1 MHYHP
6 YTNKLSI
13 LLLLVL
19 LTGPV
24 IAQDIENINFKK
36 PIRFSGT
43 LNFQFEQYGASGI
56 ENRKQASSWMIA
68 GTPTLTVLGVQVP
81 FSFLLSNFENRYYQ
95 PFNQYGI
102 SPRYKWITVHAGYRN
117 IQFSPYTLAGYRMLG
132 GGVEL
137 NPKGLRLGFMYGRL
151 NRSASIDS
159 AQMANPLAFRPV
171 AAYTRMAYAAK
182 IGVGTEKNYLDFSY
196 LKGWDKEGSVDSKF
210 RDSLP
215 PAENHVLGLSWR
227 LTFFKHFTWQTD
239 IGLSHYTNDIY
250 SPKIE
255 LDSSDPK
262 TLRQLTDFFDS
273 RISSQVLTAG
283 ETRLSYAG
291 KVIGLGVSYKRI
303 DPDYKSMGA
312 YFFQSDI
319 QQYSV
324 LPSLRLNKGKLLLNG
339 SLGWQEDNIYR
350 QKLATSKRFTGNGNI
365 SYMPVNWFGLN
376 INYSNFGITQNPLR
390 TSPNDELFKQVSNS
404 FVVMPYFNFV
414 NENTVKNLQLV
425 ASLQS
430 LNSPVKSINAVADQ
444 RTLFSTLVYS
454 HTLLKTGLSFNAS
467 ANYNNTS
474 LTTGDI
480 GSVGAGVGAT
490 LPVFKQKLAFTTNA
504 TYNSN
509 KFDGTQN
516 GYTLNA
522 DVGLRFRLIK
532 QNSVQLLF
540 NYLKNEAKDQTV
552 VKSFDEKTFRV
563 GYGITF

>member
-6 YTNKLSI
+6 YTNKLPVLFI
-13 LLLLVL
+13 LLLL
-19 LTGPV
+19 TGTAS
-24 IAQDIENINFKK
+24 AQDIESINFKK
-36 PIRFSGT
+36 PVKFSGT
-43 LNFQFEQYGASGI
+43 LNLQLEQYSASGI
-56 ENRKQASSWMIA
+56 ENRKQASSWMIS
-68 GTPTLTVLGVQVP
+68 GTPTITVLGIQVP
-81 FSFLLSNFENRYYQ
+81 FSFLFSNFENRYYQ

-132 GGVEL
+132 GGIEL

-151 NRSASIDS
+151 NRSASLDS

-182 IGVGTEKNYLDFSY
+182 VGVGTDKNYIDFSY

-215 PAENHVLGLSWR
+215 PAENHVLGLSWK

-239 IGLSHYTNDIY
+239 VGLSHYTNDIH
-250 SPKIE
+250 SEKIV

-262 TLRQLTDFFDS
+262 ILRQLTDFFDS

-283 ETRLSYAG
+283 ETKLAYMG
-291 KVIGLGVSYKRI
+291 KVFGLGVSYKRI

-324 LPSLRLNKGKLLLNG
+324 FPSLRLNKGKLLING
-339 SLGWQEDNIYR
+339 SLGWQEDNLYQ

-365 SYMPVNWFGLN
+365 NYIPVQWFGIN

-390 TSPNDELFKQVSNS
+390 TSPTDELFKQVSQS
-404 FVVMPYFNFV
+404 IVIVPYLNFV
-414 NENTVKNLQLV
+414 NERAVKSLQMV
-425 ASLQS
+425 TSIQS
-430 LNSPVKSINAVADQ
+430 LNSPVQSINAVADQ
-444 RTLFSTLVYS
+444 NTLYTTLIYS
-454 HTLLKTGLSFNAS
+454 HSLLKKNISFNAS

-480 GSVGAGVGAT
+480 GSVGGGVGAT
-490 LPVFKQKLAFTTNA
+490 LPFFKQKLALTTNA
-504 TYNSN
+504 TYNNN
-509 KFDGTQN
+509 KFNGASN

-522 DVGLRFRLIK
+522 DVGISFRLIK
-532 QNSVQLLF
+532 RNTVQLLF

-552 VKSFDEKTFRV
+552 IQSFDEKTFRV

>member
-6 YTNKLSI
+6 CTNKLSI
-13 LLLLVL
+13 LLWLLL
-19 LTGPV
+19 LATPAL
-24 IAQDIENINFKK
+24 AQDIEGINLKR
-36 PIRFSGT
+36 PIKFSGT

-56 ENRKQASSWMIA
+56 ENRKQASSWMIT
-68 GTPTLTVLGVQVP
+68 GTPTVTVLGIQVP

-102 SPRYKWITVHAGYRN
+102 SPRYKWITIHAGYRN
-117 IQFSPYTLAGYRMLG
+117 VQFSPYTLAGYRMLG

-182 IGVGTEKNYLDFSY
+182 IGVGSEKNYLDFSY
-196 LKGWDKEGSVDSKF
+196 LKGWDKAGSVDSKF

-215 PAENHVLGLSWR
+215 PAENHVLGVSWR

-239 IGLSHYTNDIY
+239 IGLSHYTNDIN
-250 SPKIE
+250 SPRIE

-262 TLRQLTDFFDS
+262 ILRQLTDFFDS

-283 ETRLSYAG
+283 ESRLSYAG

-324 LPSLRLNKGKLLLNG
+324 LPSLRLNKGKLLING

-404 FVVMPYFNFV
+404 IVVMPYFNFV
-414 NENTVKNLQLV
+414 SENAVKNLQLV
-425 ASLQS
+425 TSLQS
-430 LNSPVKSINAVADQ
+430 LNSPVKSINAIADQ

-454 HTLLKTGLSFNAS
+454 HTLLKTGVSFNAS

-474 LTTGDI
+474 LTSGDI
-480 GSVGAGVGAT
+480 GSIGAGAGAT
-490 LPVFKQKLAFTTNA
+490 LPVFKQKVALTTTA

-509 KFDGTQN
+509 KFDGSQN
-516 GYTLNA
+516 GYTLIA
-522 DVGLRFRLIK
+522 DLGVRFRFIK

>member
-6 YTNKLSI
+6 YTNKLPV
-13 LLLLVL
+13 LLLLLFLVR
-19 LTGPV
+19 PA
-24 IAQDIENINFKK
+24 IAQDIESINFKK
-36 PIRFSGT
+36 PVKFSGT
-43 LNFQFEQYGASGI
+43 LNLQLEQYAASGI
-56 ENRKQASSWMIA
+56 ENRKQATSWMIT
-68 GTPTLTVLGVQVP
+68 GTPTLTVLGIQIP

-182 IGVGTEKNYLDFSY
+182 VGVGSEKNYLDFSY

-215 PAENHVLGLSWR
+215 PAENHVLGMSWR

-250 SPKIE
+250 SDKIE

-262 TLRQLTDFFDS
+262 ILRQLTKFFGS

-283 ETRLSYAG
+283 ETKLSYAG
-291 KVIGLGVSYKRI
+291 KIVGLGVSYKRI

-319 QQYSV
+319 QQFAV
-324 LPSLRLNKGKLLLNG
+324 LTSLRLNKGKLIING
-339 SLGWQEDNIYR
+339 NLGWQEDNIYQ

-365 SYMPVNWFGLN
+365 SYMPVQWLGLN
-376 INYSNFGITQNPLR
+376 LSYSNFGITQNPLR
-390 TSPNDELFKQVSNS
+390 TSPTDELFKQVSQS
-404 FVVMPYFNFV
+404 IVFMPYLNFV
-414 NENTVKNLQLV
+414 NENTLKNVQVV
-425 ASLQS
+425 ASYQS
-430 LNSPVKSINAVADQ
+430 LNSPVQSINAMADQ
-444 RTLFSTLVYS
+444 HTLFSTLVYS
-454 HTLLKTGLSFNAS
+454 HSFLKTGLTFNAS

-474 LTTGDI
+474 LPGGDI
-480 GSVGAGVGAT
+480 GSLGAGAGAT
-490 LPVFKQKLAFTTNA
+490 LPIFKQKLSLTTNA
-504 TYNSN
+504 TYNTN
-509 KFDGTQN
+509 KFDGTSN

-522 DVGLRFRLIK
+522 DVGVSFRLIRR
-532 QNSVQLLF
+532 NTVQLLF

-552 VKSFDEKTFRV
+552 VQSFDEKTFRV
-563 GYGITF
+563 GYGISF